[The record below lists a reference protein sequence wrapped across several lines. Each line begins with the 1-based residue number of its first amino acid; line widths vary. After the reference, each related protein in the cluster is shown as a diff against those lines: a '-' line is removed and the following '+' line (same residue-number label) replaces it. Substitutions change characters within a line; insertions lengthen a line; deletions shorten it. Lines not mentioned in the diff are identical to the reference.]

1 MPRRFHFISGLPR
14 SGSTLLSAILRQNPR
29 FSAGMSSP
37 VSGLFEAVLT
47 HVSAGSEMGPLV
59 DRPTRERLLRGLFTS
74 YYDGN
79 PADVIF
85 DTSRAWTAKLP
96 ALTTLFPDAKVI
108 CCVRNVAWIM
118 DSIER
123 QFRQNGFENTK
134 LFVNAAE
141 RSTVYTR
148 VEALANANRMV
159 GFPWHA
165 LKEACWSEFA
175 DRLVLVDYDLLAARP
190 AEVIALLYQF
200 LGEEPFAHDFDN
212 VVYDAAAFDLELGIQ
227 GLHTVHKKV
236 APRPRKTILPPD
248 LFQRYANIAFWQQ
261 MPGSAAFKIV
271 QKMPEAEAQG
281 ETMPTPTQKV
291 DA

>member
-1 MPRRFHFISGLPR
+1 
-14 SGSTLLSAILRQNPR
+14 LLSAILRQNPR

-37 VSGLFEAVLT
+37 VSGLFEAVLA

-74 YYDGN
+74 YYETN
-79 PADVIF
+79 TSSVIF

-96 ALTTLFPDAKVI
+96 ALTTLFPDAKII

-134 LFVNAAE
+134 LFGNPAE

-148 VEALANANRMV
+148 VEALAHANRMV

-175 DRLVLVDYDLLAARP
+175 DRLVIVDYDLLAARP
-190 AEVIALLYQF
+190 GDVMALIYQF

-212 VVYDAAAFDLELGIQ
+212 VEYDAKGFDLELGVE
-227 GLHTVHKKV
+227 GLHTVRGKV

-248 LFQRYANIAFWQQ
+248 LFERYANIAFWQK

-271 QKMPEAEAQG
+271 PKTPDAQAQA
-281 ETMPTPTQKV
+281 ETMPAPTQKT
-291 DA
+291 A

>member
-1 MPRRFHFISGLPR
+1 MSRKYHFISGLPR

-37 VSGLFEAVLT
+37 VSGLFEAVLA

-74 YYDGN
+74 YYETN
-79 PADVIF
+79 AADVIF

-96 ALTTLFPDAKVI
+96 ALTTLFPDAKII
-108 CCVRNVAWIM
+108 CCVRNVAWVM

-134 LFVNAAE
+134 LFAPAE

-148 VEALANANRMV
+148 VEALAHANRMV

-175 DRLVLVDYDLLAARP
+175 DRLVIVDYDLLAARP
-190 AEVIALLYQF
+190 AEVIALIYQF

-212 VVYDAAAFDLELGIQ
+212 VEYDAKGFDLELGVE
-227 GLHTVHKKV
+227 GLHTVRGKV

-248 LFQRYANIAFWQQ
+248 LFERYANIAFWQK

-271 QKMPEAEAQG
+271 PKTPEAETQA
-281 ETMPTPTQKV
+281 ETMPEPTQKT
-291 DA
+291 A